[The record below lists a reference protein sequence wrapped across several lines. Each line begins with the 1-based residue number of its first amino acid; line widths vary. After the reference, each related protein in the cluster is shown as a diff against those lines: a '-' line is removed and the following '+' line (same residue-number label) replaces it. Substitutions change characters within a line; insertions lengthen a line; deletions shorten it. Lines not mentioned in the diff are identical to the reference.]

1 MTGTRAATRR
11 GMRVRRRL
19 IARRRPAVWPCQARR
34 ATRRPVDVEALNVGW
49 RRALDAAACA
59 LRAASDALPAPEL
72 RDRQVALARE
82 IEQTA
87 LALRA
92 LDALRPYGQ

>member
-1 MTGTRAATRR
+1 
-11 GMRVRRRL
+11 VRR
-19 IARRRPAVWPCQARR
+19 ANG
-34 ATRRPVDVEALNVGW
+34 RPVDLEAINLGW

-72 RDRQVALARE
+72 RDRQAALARE
-82 IEQTA
+82 IERTA

-92 LDALRPYGQ
+92 LDALHSGGQ

>member
-1 MTGTRAATRR
+1 
-11 GMRVRRRL
+11 V
-19 IARRRPAVWPCQARR
+19 IARRRPAVWPCQVTR
-34 ATRRPVDVEALNVGW
+34 ANRRPVDLEALNVGW

-82 IEQTA
+82 IERTA

-92 LDALRPYGQ
+92 LDALHYGGQ